1 MARYKDAVCRHCRR
15 EGEKLYLKGTRCN
28 TSKCAMDRRNYPPGQ
43 HGQRR
48 SKLSD
53 YGTQLRSKQKAKRIF
68 GVLEGPFRSYFEEAE
83 RQKGITGEN
92 LLIRLETRL
101 DNILHRLGFAA
112 SRNQARQLIR
122 HNHVQVNT
130 KKVSIPSVQVRAGDK
145 IEIRDT
151 SKKKKPFRLAVESG
165 GPSHHP
171 VPAWLESDLA
181 NLRGT
186 VIRMPLREDI
196 PENLQEQLIVELYS
210 K

>member
-1 MARYKDAVCRHCRR
+1 MARYKDAVCRLCRR
-15 EGEKLYLKGTRCN
+15 EGEKLYLKGSRCN
-28 TSKCAMDRRNYPPGQ
+28 TAKCAIDRRNYPPGQ

-48 SKLSD
+48 TKLSD
-53 YGTQLRSKQKAKRIF
+53 YGTQLRSKQKAKRVY
-68 GVLEGPFRSYFEEAE
+68 GVLEGPFHSYFEEAE

-101 DNILHRLGFAA
+101 DNVVHRLGFAA
-112 SRNQARQLIR
+112 SRAQARQLIR
-122 HNHVQVNT
+122 HAHVQING
-130 KKVSIPSVQVRAGDK
+130 KKVSIPSIQVRASDK
-145 IEIRDT
+145 IEVRDS
-151 SKKKKPFRLAVESG
+151 SKRRKPFRLAVESG

-171 VPAWLESDLA
+171 VPPWLESDLV

-196 PENLQEQLIVELYS
+196 PENIQEQLIVELYS